1 MKQISMAVSLIFLL
15 SAIVSCGST
24 LPTYYYRIDTD
35 PGMNKVDQVI
45 PLKVEV
51 NSVRAPDRYQ
61 DRIVYRRGEYEYGFY
76 DYSRWIDIPGEMIRR
91 FLIDALI
98 EAGLFS
104 LVDPFGNNSDSDLDL
119 NSEIISFDQVVDGEL
134 KFADFGLI
142 LEFSRSDT
150 GAPVWSYR
158 TKERIEQQGEE
169 SFAAAM
175 SEAVK
180 KVITRAIV
188 EMEESE
194 KLRRLPAELSSAK
207 KDIGISGTN

>member
-1 MKQISMAVSLIFLL
+1 MKQIYMTVSLILL
-15 SAIVSCGST
+15 SAVIISCGST
-24 LPTYYYRIDTD
+24 LPTHFYRIATD
-35 PGMNKVDQVI
+35 PDMNKVDQVI

-51 NSVRAPDRYQ
+51 NSVRAPDRYR

-76 DYSRWIDIPGEMIRR
+76 EYSRWIAAPGEMIRR
-91 FLIDALI
+91 SLIDALI
-98 EAGLFS
+98 EAGIFS
-104 LVDPFGNNSDSDLDL
+104 TVDPFGNNSDSDLDL
-119 NSEIISFDQVVDGEL
+119 DSEIISFDQVLEGEVN
-134 KFADFGLI
+134 FADFGLI

-158 TKERIEQQGEE
+158 AKERIEQQGEE

-188 EMEESE
+188 EMEKSE
-194 KLRRLPAELSSAK
+194 KLRGLPAELSNAK
-207 KDIGISGTN
+207 KDIGISGN